1 MIHVFA
7 ETFTSTTSSCSSTF
21 SLPAFGY
28 VGAQCCRTELIT
40 LIVIRQDISTTIC

>member
-28 VGAQCCRTELIT
+28 IGVQCCRAGLIT
-40 LIVIRQDISTTIC
+40 LIVIRRVKNITIC